1 LIPGFATPENNQST
15 SKIMDTLFQQ
25 YTKIHSHI
33 TGAEP
38 ADIILQIS
46 GDRYCLISADLFAF
60 GGQFEEVKEALEKAI
75 AQNQL
80 LPNQE

>member
-1 LIPGFATPENNQST
+1 
-15 SKIMDTLFQQ
+15 MDTLFEQ
-25 YTKIHSHI
+25 YIKIHCLS

-60 GGQFEEVKEALEKAI
+60 GGQFEEVKEALKEAI
-75 AQNQL
+75 NTNQL
-80 LPNQE
+80 LPNQEG